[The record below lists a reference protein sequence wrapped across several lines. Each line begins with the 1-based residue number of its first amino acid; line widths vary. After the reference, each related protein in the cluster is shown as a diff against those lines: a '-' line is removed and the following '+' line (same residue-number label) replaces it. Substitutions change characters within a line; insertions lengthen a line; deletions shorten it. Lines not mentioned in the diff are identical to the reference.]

1 MVPLRPLIV
10 FCILSFAFV
19 TSSHAAITPRISFEK
34 EAVIASGVT
43 PGGKVVWFSIAREI
57 SLHTATIVPRQQIV
71 EDNAKAGSVRLEL
84 DREIPFQS
92 IWVAVDL
99 TTGALD
105 VAVPQGYPLRRFEIP
120 SSSLRHDESGDDW
133 IESTRGYVAVMLV
146 RPENGAWWS
155 LVGDGGMDDDDG
167 AYDGRL
173 LASLPELRE
182 VEGSDLEAPE
192 SFAAKDVVI
201 VIDPNAMAV
210 STAVST
216 GVSK

>member
-1 MVPLRPLIV
+1 VPRRAFVV
-10 FCILSFAFV
+10 FFILSFAFV
-19 TSSHAAITPRISFEK
+19 TSGHAAIAPRISFEK

-43 PGGKVVWFSIAREI
+43 PGGEVVWFSVAREI

-71 EDNAKAGSVRLEL
+71 KDTARAGIVRLEL

-92 IWVAVDL
+92 IWVAIDL

-120 SSSLRHDESGDDW
+120 ASNLRHDESGDDW
-133 IESTRGYVAVMLV
+133 IESTRGYVALMLV

-155 LVGDGGMDDDDG
+155 LVGDGGIDDDDG
-167 AYDGRL
+167 VYDGRL
-173 LASLPELRE
+173 VASLPELRE
-182 VEGSDLEAPE
+182 VEGSDFEAPE

-210 STAVST
+210 GTALST